1 MDYLFLLQFACFL
14 FMLFCALVLCIT
26 RLHVKWLNQRYEWS
40 RWLIFTALI
49 GLAMHFLMQMF
60 LGFRARGD
68 VMGAIIN
75 MLVYPP
81 CYSLIAMGI
90 YNIEAT
96 HANRWKMNIACAG
109 IYAVILTAF
118 GIGYAQNVLLQLFG
132 TGKEK
137 KLGNSWVVNR
147 FDVILEI
154 FKFL

>member
-68 VMGAIIN
+68 VIGAIIN

-81 CYSLIAMGI
+81 CYSLVAMGI

-96 HANRWKMNIACAG
+96 HANRRKMNIVC
-109 IYAVILTAF
+109 ILTAF

-137 KLGNSWVVNR
+137 MG
-147 FDVILEI
+147 
-154 FKFL
+154 KFLGG

>member
-1 MDYLFLLQFACFL
+1 
-14 FMLFCALVLCIT
+14 
-26 RLHVKWLNQRYEWS
+26 
-40 RWLIFTALI
+40 
-49 GLAMHFLMQMF
+49 MQMF

-137 KLGNSWVVNR
+137 MG
-147 FDVILEI
+147 
-154 FKFL
+154 KFLGG

>member
-90 YNIEAT
+90 YNRGNACQPLEDE
-96 HANRWKMNIACAG
+96 HRLRWHLRRHTDSLRHWLRTERFVAIIWYGQRKNG
-109 IYAVILTAF
+109 EIL
-118 GIGYAQNVLLQLFG
+118 GWLIDLM
-132 TGKEK
+132 
-137 KLGNSWVVNR
+137 
-147 FDVILEI
+147 
-154 FKFL
+154 

>member
-14 FMLFCALVLCIT
+14 FMLFCALVLGIT

-81 CYSLIAMGI
+81 CYSLVAMGI
-90 YNIEAT
+90 YNIKAT
-96 HANRWKMNIACAG
+96 HANRRKMNIVCIG
-109 IYAVILTAF
+109 IYACILAAF

-137 KLGNSWVVNR
+137 MG
-147 FDVILEI
+147 
-154 FKFL
+154 KFLGG